1 MSAITNALDKLSKNL
16 PKKLL
21 GLGNMNAI
29 LHNRT
34 FLYIVFAF
42 SLLNLYVFTV
52 NSDFIFITFFILF
65 GFLTSFFSKN
75 MIVILLLSA
84 VLTNTIKYGSNL
96 YEGMETEEEE
106 ENEGM
111 ENEDENEGMENEDDD
126 EENNEKIENMETND
140 SKDSKEN
147 KDTDIQSQ
155 ILSNIKKMNEYLQK
169 LTLSPKV
176 DKPKVDEPKVEQA
189 KVSNTTQ

>member
-1 MSAITNALDKLSKNL
+1 MSAITKALDKLSKNL

-52 NSDFIFITFFILF
+52 NREFIFITFFILF

-75 MIVILLLSA
+75 MVAAGNVSDESELEQIASLASILVNHYTECVGETNNTVENTAEQQNYYAQNQKQNPHTPKVMVSLGLS
-84 VLTNTIKYGSNL
+84 
-96 YEGMETEEEE
+96 
-106 ENEGM
+106 
-111 ENEDENEGMENEDDD
+111 EDDVRHF
-126 EENNEKIENMETND
+126 
-140 SKDSKEN
+140 
-147 KDTDIQSQ
+147 IQECLFPEIS
-155 ILSNIKKMNEYLQK
+155 
-169 LTLSPKV
+169 
-176 DKPKVDEPKVEQA
+176 
-189 KVSNTTQ
+189 

>member
-1 MSAITNALDKLSKNL
+1 MSAITKALDKLSKNV

-52 NSDFIFITFFILF
+52 NREFVFITFFILF
-65 GFLTSFFSKN
+65 GFLTSIFSKN
-75 MIVILLLSA
+75 MVVILLLSA

-96 YEGMETEEEE
+96 YEGMENEEDDQEEKEKE
-106 ENEGM
+106 ENM
-111 ENEDENEGMENEDDD
+111 ENQDDD
-126 EENNEKIENMETND
+126 AVAENMENNEEDKETSKD
-140 SKDSKEN
+140 SKDSKDSN
-147 KDTDIQSQ
+147 IQSQ

-176 DKPKVDEPKVEQA
+176 DETKVDEPK
-189 KVSNTTQ
+189 K

>member
-1 MSAITNALDKLSKNL
+1 MSAITKALDKLSKNL

-29 LHNRT
+29 LHNRI

-42 SLLNLYVFTV
+42 SLLNLYVFTLNREFV
-52 NSDFIFITFFILF
+52 FITFFILF

-96 YEGMETEEEE
+96 YEGL
-106 ENEGM
+106 
-111 ENEDENEGMENEDDD
+111 ENEDE
-126 EENNEKIENMETND
+126 EEKEENMENQD
-140 SKDSKEN
+140 DDAAAENMENKEEDKETS

-155 ILSNIKKMNEYLQK
+155 ILSNIKKMNQYLQK

-176 DKPKVDEPKVEQA
+176 EEPKKDDTKVEEI
-189 KVSNTTQ
+189 KK

>member
-1 MSAITNALDKLSKNL
+1 MSAIVKALDKLSKNV

-52 NSDFIFITFFILF
+52 NREFVFITFFILF

-75 MIVILLLSA
+75 MVVILLLSA

-96 YEGMETEEEE
+96 YEGMENEEDDQEEKEKE
-106 ENEGM
+106 ENM
-111 ENEDENEGMENEDDD
+111 ENQDDD
-126 EENNEKIENMETND
+126 AVAENMENNEEDKETSKD
-140 SKDSKEN
+140 SKDSKDSN
-147 KDTDIQSQ
+147 IQSQ

-176 DKPKVDEPKVEQA
+176 DETKVDEPK
-189 KVSNTTQ
+189 K

>member
-1 MSAITNALDKLSKNL
+1 MSTITKALDKLSKNL
-16 PKKLL
+16 PKKIV

-52 NSDFIFITFFILF
+52 NREFIFITFFILF

-75 MIVILLLSA
+75 MVVILLLSA
-84 VLTNTIKYGSNL
+84 VLTNTMKYGSNL

-106 ENEGM
+106 EKEEEEKEDTVPTESM
-111 ENEDENEGMENEDDD
+111 ENKEEDKEED
-126 EENNEKIENMETND
+126 
-140 SKDSKEN
+140 KDR
-147 KDTDIQSQ
+147 DTDIQSQ
-155 ILSNIKKMNEYLQK
+155 ILANIKKMNEYLRN

-176 DKPKVDEPKVEQA
+176 EEAKVDETK
-189 KVSNTTQ
+189 K

>member
-1 MSAITNALDKLSKNL
+1 MSAITKALDKLSKNL

-52 NSDFIFITFFILF
+52 NREFIFITFFILF

-75 MIVILLLSA
+75 MVVILLLSA

-96 YEGMETEEEE
+96 YEGLENEEDEEEE
-106 ENEGM
+106 E
-111 ENEDENEGMENEDDD
+111 DDTA
-126 EENNEKIENMETND
+126 ENMENKEEEKE
-140 SKDSKEN
+140 SSKE
-147 KDTDIQSQ
+147 TDIQSQ
-155 ILSNIKKMNEYLQK
+155 ILANIKKMNEYLRN
-169 LTLSPKV
+169 LTLSPK
-176 DKPKVDEPKVEQA
+176 KEEETKKEEAKVDEA
-189 KVSNTTQ
+189 KK

>member
-1 MSAITNALDKLSKNL
+1 MSAIVKALDKLSKNV
-16 PKKLL
+16 PKKLP

-52 NSDFIFITFFILF
+52 NREFVFITFFILF

-75 MIVILLLSA
+75 MVVILLLSA

-96 YEGMETEEEE
+96 YEGLENEEEE
-106 ENEGM
+106 
-111 ENEDENEGMENEDDD
+111 ENEGMENEDDD
-126 EENNEKIENMETND
+126 EENKDTVESMETND

-176 DKPKVDEPKVEQA
+176 DKPKVDEPKV
-189 KVSNTTQ
+189 SNTTQ

>member
-1 MSAITNALDKLSKNL
+1 MSAITKALDKLSKNL

-52 NSDFIFITFFILF
+52 NREFVFITFFILF

-75 MIVILLLSA
+75 MVVILLLSA

-96 YEGMETEEEE
+96 YEGL
-106 ENEGM
+106 
-111 ENEDENEGMENEDDD
+111 ENEDE
-126 EENNEKIENMETND
+126 EEKEEENMENQD
-140 SKDSKEN
+140 DDDDAAAAENMENKEEDKETS

-155 ILSNIKKMNEYLQK
+155 ILSNIKKMNQYLQK

-176 DKPKVDEPKVEQA
+176 EEPKKDDTKVEEI
-189 KVSNTTQ
+189 KK

>member
-1 MSAITNALDKLSKNL
+1 MSAITKALDKLSKNL
-16 PKKLL
+16 PKKLV

-52 NSDFIFITFFILF
+52 NREFIFITFFILF

-75 MIVILLLSA
+75 MVVILLLSA
-84 VLTNTIKYGSNL
+84 VLTNTMKYGSNL

-106 ENEGM
+106 E
-111 ENEDENEGMENEDDD
+111 
-126 EENNEKIENMETND
+126 EKEENMENQD
-140 SKDSKEN
+140 DNAENMEN
-147 KDTDIQSQ
+147 KEEDKETDKQNDIQSQ
-155 ILSNIKKMNEYLQK
+155 ILANIKKMNEYLRN

-176 DKPKVDEPKVEQA
+176 EEAKVDETK
-189 KVSNTTQ
+189 K

>member
-1 MSAITNALDKLSKNL
+1 MSAITKALDKLSKNL

-52 NSDFIFITFFILF
+52 NREFIFITFFILF

-75 MIVILLLSA
+75 MVVILLLSA
-84 VLTNTIKYGSNL
+84 VLANTIKYGSNL
-96 YEGMETEEEE
+96 YEGLENEEDEEEKE
-106 ENEGM
+106 
-111 ENEDENEGMENEDDD
+111 
-126 EENNEKIENMETND
+126 ENMENQD
-140 SKDSKEN
+140 DNAENMEN
-147 KDTDIQSQ
+147 KEEDKETDKQNDIQSQ
-155 ILSNIKKMNEYLQK
+155 ILANIKKMNEYLK
-169 LTLSPKV
+169 NLTLSPKV
-176 DKPKVDEPKVEQA
+176 EAKVDETK
-189 KVSNTTQ
+189 K

>member
-1 MSAITNALDKLSKNL
+1 MSAIVKALDKLSKNV
-16 PKKLL
+16 PKKLP

-52 NSDFIFITFFILF
+52 NSEFVFITFFILF

-75 MIVILLLSA
+75 MVVILLLSA

-96 YEGMETEEEE
+96 YEGMENEE
-106 ENEGM
+106 
-111 ENEDENEGMENEDDD
+111 DD
-126 EENNEKIENMETND
+126 EEEKEKEEKEKEENMENQDDDAVAENMENKEEDKETSKD
-140 SKDSKEN
+140 SKDSN
-147 KDTDIQSQ
+147 IQSQ

-176 DKPKVDEPKVEQA
+176 DETKVDEPK
-189 KVSNTTQ
+189 K

>member
-1 MSAITNALDKLSKNL
+1 MSAITKALDKLSKNL
-16 PKKLL
+16 PKKLV

-52 NSDFIFITFFILF
+52 NREFIFITFFILF

-75 MIVILLLSA
+75 MVVILLLSA
-84 VLTNTIKYGSNL
+84 VLTNTMKYGSNL

-106 ENEGM
+106 EKE
-111 ENEDENEGMENEDDD
+111 
-126 EENNEKIENMETND
+126 ENMENQD
-140 SKDSKEN
+140 DNAENMEN
-147 KDTDIQSQ
+147 KEEDKETDKQNDIQSQ
-155 ILSNIKKMNEYLQK
+155 ILANIKKMNEYLRN

-176 DKPKVDEPKVEQA
+176 EEAKVDETK
-189 KVSNTTQ
+189 K

>member
-1 MSAITNALDKLSKNL
+1 MSAIVKALDKLSKNV

-52 NSDFIFITFFILF
+52 NREFVFITFFILF

-75 MIVILLLSA
+75 MVVILLLSA

-96 YEGMETEEEE
+96 YEGMENEE
-106 ENEGM
+106 
-111 ENEDENEGMENEDDD
+111 DD
-126 EENNEKIENMETND
+126 EEEKEKEENMENQDDDAVAENMENKEEDKETSKD
-140 SKDSKEN
+140 SKDSKDSN
-147 KDTDIQSQ
+147 IQSQ

-176 DKPKVDEPKVEQA
+176 DETKVDEPK
-189 KVSNTTQ
+189 K

>member
-1 MSAITNALDKLSKNL
+1 MSAITKALDKLSKNV

-52 NSDFIFITFFILF
+52 NREFVFITFFILF

-75 MIVILLLSA
+75 MVVILLLSV

-96 YEGMETEEEE
+96 YEGL
-106 ENEGM
+106 
-111 ENEDENEGMENEDDD
+111 ENEDDD
-126 EENNEKIENMETND
+126 EGMENEEKMENQDDDAVAEYMENKKEDKETSKD
-140 SKDSKEN
+140 SKDSKDSN
-147 KDTDIQSQ
+147 IQSQ

-176 DKPKVDEPKVEQA
+176 YETKVDEPK
-189 KVSNTTQ
+189 K

>member
-1 MSAITNALDKLSKNL
+1 MSAITKALDKLSKNL

-52 NSDFIFITFFILF
+52 NREFVFITFFILF

-75 MIVILLLSA
+75 MVVILLLSA

-96 YEGMETEEEE
+96 YEGL
-106 ENEGM
+106 
-111 ENEDENEGMENEDDD
+111 ENEDE
-126 EENNEKIENMETND
+126 EEKEEENMENQD
-140 SKDSKEN
+140 DDDNAAENMENKEEDKETS

-155 ILSNIKKMNEYLQK
+155 ILSNIKKMNQYLQK

-176 DKPKVDEPKVEQA
+176 EEPKKDDTKVEEI
-189 KVSNTTQ
+189 KK

>member
-1 MSAITNALDKLSKNL
+1 MSAITKALDKLSKNV

-52 NSDFIFITFFILF
+52 NREFVFITFFILF

-75 MIVILLLSA
+75 MVVILLLSA

-96 YEGMETEEEE
+96 YEGMENEEDDQEEKE
-106 ENEGM
+106 ENM
-111 ENEDENEGMENEDDD
+111 ENQDDD
-126 EENNEKIENMETND
+126 AVAENMENNEEDKETSKD
-140 SKDSKEN
+140 SKDSKDSN
-147 KDTDIQSQ
+147 IQSQ

-176 DKPKVDEPKVEQA
+176 DETKVDEPK
-189 KVSNTTQ
+189 K

>member
-1 MSAITNALDKLSKNL
+1 MSAITKALDKLSKNL

-52 NSDFIFITFFILF
+52 NREFVFITFFILF

-75 MIVILLLSA
+75 MVVILLLSA

-96 YEGMETEEEE
+96 YEGMENEEDGQEE
-106 ENEGM
+106 K
-111 ENEDENEGMENEDDD
+111 
-126 EENNEKIENMETND
+126 EKEENMENQD
-140 SKDSKEN
+140 DAADDAAAENMENKEEDKETS

-155 ILSNIKKMNEYLQK
+155 ILSNIKKMNQYLQK

-176 DKPKVDEPKVEQA
+176 EEPKKDEV
-189 KVSNTTQ
+189 KK

>member
-1 MSAITNALDKLSKNL
+1 MSAITKALDKLSKNL

-21 GLGNMNAI
+21 GLGNMNSI

-52 NSDFIFITFFILF
+52 NREFVFITFFILF

-75 MIVILLLSA
+75 MVVILLLSA

-96 YEGMETEEEE
+96 YEGMENEEDDQEEKE
-106 ENEGM
+106 ENM
-111 ENEDENEGMENEDDD
+111 ENQDDD
-126 EENNEKIENMETND
+126 AVAENMENNEEDKETSKD
-140 SKDSKEN
+140 SKDSKDSN
-147 KDTDIQSQ
+147 IQSQ

-176 DKPKVDEPKVEQA
+176 EEPKKDEV
-189 KVSNTTQ
+189 KK

>member
-1 MSAITNALDKLSKNL
+1 MSAIVKALDKLSKNV
-16 PKKLL
+16 PKKLP

-52 NSDFIFITFFILF
+52 NSEFVFI

-75 MIVILLLSA
+75 MVVILLLSA

-96 YEGMETEEEE
+96 YEGL
-106 ENEGM
+106 
-111 ENEDENEGMENEDDD
+111 ENEDDEEEKKEEKEDDD
-126 EENNEKIENMETND
+126 EENKDTVESMETND

-176 DKPKVDEPKVEQA
+176 DETKVDEPK
-189 KVSNTTQ
+189 K

>member
-1 MSAITNALDKLSKNL
+1 MSAIVKALDKLSKNV

-52 NSDFIFITFFILF
+52 NREFVFITFFILF

-75 MIVILLLSA
+75 MVVILLLSA

-96 YEGMETEEEE
+96 YEGMENEEDDQEEKE
-106 ENEGM
+106 ENM
-111 ENEDENEGMENEDDD
+111 ENQDDD
-126 EENNEKIENMETND
+126 AVAENMENNEEDKETSKD
-140 SKDSKEN
+140 SKDSKDSN
-147 KDTDIQSQ
+147 IQSQ

-176 DKPKVDEPKVEQA
+176 DETKVDEPK
-189 KVSNTTQ
+189 K

>member
-1 MSAITNALDKLSKNL
+1 MSAITKALDKLSKNL
-16 PKKLL
+16 PKKLI

-52 NSDFIFITFFILF
+52 NREFIFITFFILF

-75 MIVILLLSA
+75 MVVILLLSA

-96 YEGMETEEEE
+96 YEGLENEEDEEEE
-106 ENEGM
+106 K
-111 ENEDENEGMENEDDD
+111 EDDTA
-126 EENNEKIENMETND
+126 ENMENKEEEKE
-140 SKDSKEN
+140 SSKE
-147 KDTDIQSQ
+147 TDIQSQ
-155 ILSNIKKMNEYLQK
+155 ILANIKKMNEYLRN
-169 LTLSPKV
+169 LTLSPK
-176 DKPKVDEPKVEQA
+176 KEEEAKVDEA
-189 KVSNTTQ
+189 KK

>member
-1 MSAITNALDKLSKNL
+1 MSAITKALDKLSKNV

-52 NSDFIFITFFILF
+52 NREFVFITFFILF

-75 MIVILLLSA
+75 MVVILLLSA

-96 YEGMETEEEE
+96 YEGMENEEDDQEEKEKE
-106 ENEGM
+106 ENM
-111 ENEDENEGMENEDDD
+111 ENQDDD
-126 EENNEKIENMETND
+126 AVAENMENNEEDKETSKD
-140 SKDSKEN
+140 SKDSKDSN
-147 KDTDIQSQ
+147 IQSQ

-176 DKPKVDEPKVEQA
+176 DETKVDEPK
-189 KVSNTTQ
+189 K

>member
-1 MSAITNALDKLSKNL
+1 MSAIVKALDKLSKNV
-16 PKKLL
+16 PKKLP

-52 NSDFIFITFFILF
+52 NSEFVFITFFILF

-75 MIVILLLSA
+75 MVVILLLSA

-96 YEGMETEEEE
+96 YEGL
-106 ENEGM
+106 
-111 ENEDENEGMENEDDD
+111 ENEDD
-126 EENNEKIENMETND
+126 EEEKKEEKEEKEENMENQDDDAVAENMENKEEDKETSKD
-140 SKDSKEN
+140 SKDSKDSN
-147 KDTDIQSQ
+147 IQSQ

-176 DKPKVDEPKVEQA
+176 DET

>member
-1 MSAITNALDKLSKNL
+1 MSAITKALDKLSKNL

-42 SLLNLYVFTV
+42 SLLNLYVFTLNREFV
-52 NSDFIFITFFILF
+52 FITFFILF

-96 YEGMETEEEE
+96 YEGL
-106 ENEGM
+106 
-111 ENEDENEGMENEDDD
+111 ENEDD
-126 EENNEKIENMETND
+126 EEEDKEENMENQDDAADDATAENMEN
-140 SKDSKEN
+140 KEEDKETS

-176 DKPKVDEPKVEQA
+176 EEPKKDDTKVEEI
-189 KVSNTTQ
+189 KK

>member
-1 MSAITNALDKLSKNL
+1 MSAITKALDKLSKNL

-21 GLGNMNAI
+21 GLGNMNVI

-52 NSDFIFITFFILF
+52 NREFVFITFFILF

-75 MIVILLLSA
+75 MVVILLLSA

-96 YEGMETEEEE
+96 YEGL
-106 ENEGM
+106 
-111 ENEDENEGMENEDDD
+111 ENEDE
-126 EENNEKIENMETND
+126 EEKEENMENQD
-140 SKDSKEN
+140 DDDAAAENMENKEEDKETS

-155 ILSNIKKMNEYLQK
+155 ILSNIKKMNQYLQK

-176 DKPKVDEPKVEQA
+176 EEPKKDDTKVEEI
-189 KVSNTTQ
+189 KK

>member
-1 MSAITNALDKLSKNL
+1 MSAITKALDKLSKNL

-21 GLGNMNAI
+21 GLGNMNSI

-52 NSDFIFITFFILF
+52 NREFVFITFFILF

-75 MIVILLLSA
+75 MVVILLLSA

-96 YEGMETEEEE
+96 YEGLENEEEE
-106 ENEGM
+106 KE
-111 ENEDENEGMENEDDD
+111 
-126 EENNEKIENMETND
+126 ENMENQD
-140 SKDSKEN
+140 DDAAAENMENKEEDKETS

-176 DKPKVDEPKVEQA
+176 EEPKKDEV
-189 KVSNTTQ
+189 KK

>member
-1 MSAITNALDKLSKNL
+1 MSAITKALDKLSKNL

-29 LHNRT
+29 LHNRL

-52 NSDFIFITFFILF
+52 NREFIFITFFILF

-96 YEGMETEEEE
+96 YEGMENEEEKE
-106 ENEGM
+106 ET
-111 ENEDENEGMENEDDD
+111 DA
-126 EENNEKIENMETND
+126 EEKDENMENKED
-140 SKDSKEN
+140 SAENMEN
-147 KDTDIQSQ
+147 KEEGKETDIQSQ
-155 ILSNIKKMNEYLQK
+155 ILANIKKMNEYLQK
-169 LTLSPKV
+169 LTLSTK
-176 DKPKVDEPKVEQA
+176 KDETKVEES
-189 KVSNTTQ
+189 KK